1 MLQQQTTSI
10 IAKNTGL
17 QGCTKIHG
25 GKNLRILTILDIKGC
40 IFGVAKMIVLP
51 IPSQYWAQ
59 CPPQKSRKNCM
70 QQKLKNRRTDQLWCD
85 TSLSNVFRVFLQPID
100 RFDALLRHH
109 PTSNIWRELWQGKN
123 PLARGNSCHRPRAP
137 TNKQY
142 TNKQHGGSPALQEG
156 AAAIDRGHKLKQKNS
171 AAAAGKS
178 TRPPR
183 AQAPQKRSRPWGG
196 ELSQQGGA

>member
-40 IFGVAKMIVLP
+40 IFGVAKMIVPP

-70 QQKLKNRRTDQLWCD
+70 QQNLKNRRTDQLWCD

-109 PTSNIWRELWQGKN
+109 PTSNIWRELWQGKTLLHGET
-123 PLARGNSCHRPRAP
+123 LATGHEHLQTNSIQ
-137 TNKQY
+137 TN
-142 TNKQHGGSPALQEG
+142 NMVGAL
-156 AAAIDRGHKLKQKNS
+156 
-171 AAAAGKS
+171 
-178 TRPPR
+178 
-183 AQAPQKRSRPWGG
+183 RSRK
-196 ELSQQGGA
+196 ERRQ